1 MAFKSRNRKKRRS
14 KVYIGRRISKVRG
27 HRLDIEVSALKSLVV
42 NKKVQSRK
50 SENYTLV
57 TGIECAKSEILSRN
71 IVENK
76 TPSCDDNIE
85 CQKPEV

>member
-1 MAFKSRNRKKRRS
+1 M
-14 KVYIGRRISKVRG
+14 
-27 HRLDIEVSALKSLVV
+27 
-42 NKKVQSRK
+42 QSRK

-57 TGIECAKSEILSRN
+57 TECAKSEILSRN

-85 CQKPEV
+85 CQKPEVPKPDVGKLKVDGPNKNSELRN

>member
-1 MAFKSRNRKKRRS
+1 M
-14 KVYIGRRISKVRG
+14 
-27 HRLDIEVSALKSLVV
+27 
-42 NKKVQSRK
+42 QSRK

-85 CQKPEV
+85 CQKPEVWSSEVGRWEIKSGWSE